1 MPHNVF
7 YRSIKV
13 GKIGKIIESNCQPM
27 LVTACYVSGFVCG
40 FFFLRHSALEVI
52 LTALFL
58 VLLCSEMGL
67 LDNGISQKM

>member
-7 YRSIKV
+7 YTSIKV

-40 FFFLRHSALEVI
+40 FFFKELCSGSHFDCSVFG
-52 LTALFL
+52 TAL
-58 VLLCSEMGL
+58 
-67 LDNGISQKM
+67 